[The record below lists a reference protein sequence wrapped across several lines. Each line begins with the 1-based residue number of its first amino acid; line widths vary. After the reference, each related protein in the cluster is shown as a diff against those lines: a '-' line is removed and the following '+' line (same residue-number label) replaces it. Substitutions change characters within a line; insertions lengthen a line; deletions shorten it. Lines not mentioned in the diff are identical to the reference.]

1 MPRAFSTD
9 LRWRAVWLYLAHDLD
24 VAEISQCLSVS
35 QSSVY
40 RYIELFQQTG
50 DVKPRSY
57 RHGPPKLLGDLEQ
70 LVLLRLILNNP
81 GIYLGE
87 IQATLVSKFG
97 VTIDVSTICRTLK
110 FMGCT
115 RQVIQRVAL
124 QRSDDQRAKFV
135 AEVSRYDPSMLIWI
149 DESGCDRRNCM
160 RKRGYSL
167 RGMTPKDHR
176 LMVRDTRYSAIPVMS
191 LDGVHDVYL
200 AEGNVNGDKFATF
213 VRSCLLPVLQPFNY
227 TNPHSVVILDNASIH
242 HVEEISDIIED
253 EAGARLLFLPPYS
266 PDLNPLEE
274 FFSKV
279 KGIMK
284 TCDGLFQASSMPRA
298 LLTLAFGMVSKEDCY
313 SYSAH
318 ACMQVTVGSVKRFF

>member
-1 MPRAFSTD
+1 M
-9 LRWRAVWLYLAHDLD
+9 WLYLAHDLD
-24 VAEISQCLSVS
+24 VAKISQCLSVS

-70 LVLLRLILNNP
+70 LVLLRLTLTNP

-87 IQATLVSKFG
+87 IQARLVSKFG
-97 VTIDVSTICRTLK
+97 VTVNVSIICKTLK

-124 QRSDDQRAKFV
+124 QHSEEQRAKFM
-135 AEVSRYDPSMLIWI
+135 ADVSRYDPSMLIWI
-149 DESGCDRRNCM
+149 DESGCDRRNCI

-176 LMVRDTRYSAIPVMS
+176 LLVCGTRYSAIPVMS
-191 LDGVHDVYL
+191 LDGIHDVYL

-213 VRSCLLPVLQPFNY
+213 VRSCPLPVLQPFNY

-242 HVEEISDIIED
+242 HAQEISDILED

-266 PDLNPLEE
+266 PDLNPL
-274 FFSKV
+274 
-279 KGIMK
+279 
-284 TCDGLFQASSMPRA
+284 LRSSAR
-298 LLTLAFGMVSKEDCY
+298 
-313 SYSAH
+313 
-318 ACMQVTVGSVKRFF
+318 